1 VIGVMMLV
9 RGQRWWLVLVLVVAI
24 VAPGMRGLCFMPGT
38 ASGSNAGHDCCARGW
53 TAAPPACC
61 LEGRVD
67 EVPAIRMAKQLVP
80 AVSVIPTALL
90 EDQDSRR
97 LSTREAAS
105 RSSFH
110 SPPIASV
117 LRV

>member
-1 VIGVMMLV
+1 MMLA
-9 RGQRWWLVLVLVVAI
+9 RGQRRWLVIVVVAAI

-38 ASGSNAGHDCCARGW
+38 ASGPNAEHDCCARGW

-80 AVSVIPTALL
+80 AVSVIPTALF
-90 EDQDSRR
+90 EDQDRRR
-97 LSTREAAS
+97 LSTQEAAS
-105 RSSFH
+105 CSSFH
-110 SPPIASV
+110 SPPIALV